1 MIKIKTKEQL
11 ECMRESGRLTK
22 EVLEL
27 LGREIKVGMSTKQL
41 DKIAYDYITSCGAY
55 PSFLGYS
62 GYPASI
68 CVSIDDIV
76 VHGIPSDD
84 IIIKDGQIVSVDVGV
99 VYNGWQGDAA
109 RTFMVGNV
117 SEEKRKLVK
126 VTEEC
131 FFKAVEQL
139 RDGTPLGDVGYYVQS
154 HAEANGYSV
163 VRALVGHGIGQE
175 MHEDP
180 SVPNFGKKGTGIRLK
195 AGMTIAIEPMINMGG
210 YQVDFLADGWSV
222 RTRDRKPSA
231 HYENTVAITENGVEI
246 LTL

>member
-126 VTEEC
+126 ITEEC

>member
-1 MIKIKTKEQL
+1 M
-11 ECMRESGRLTK
+11 
-22 EVLEL
+22 
-27 LGREIKVGMSTKQL
+27 
-41 DKIAYDYITSCGAY
+41 
-55 PSFLGYS
+55 
-62 GYPASI
+62 
-68 CVSIDDIV
+68 
-76 VHGIPSDD
+76 
-84 IIIKDGQIVSVDVGV
+84 
-99 VYNGWQGDAA
+99 
-109 RTFMVGNV
+109 
-117 SEEKRKLVK
+117 VK

>member
-99 VYNGWQGDAA
+99 VYIE
-109 RTFMVGNV
+109 V
-117 SEEKRKLVK
+117 
-126 VTEEC
+126 
-131 FFKAVEQL
+131 
-139 RDGTPLGDVGYYVQS
+139 
-154 HAEANGYSV
+154 
-163 VRALVGHGIGQE
+163 
-175 MHEDP
+175 
-180 SVPNFGKKGTGIRLK
+180 
-195 AGMTIAIEPMINMGG
+195 AG
-210 YQVDFLADGWSV
+210 VDMM
-222 RTRDRKPSA
+222 R
-231 HYENTVAITENGVEI
+231 NI
-246 LTL
+246 